1 MIVPILLILVSL
13 LFLIMWGWI
22 ISIFVSN
29 IKLKNKIE
37 ELINQPL
44 TMEQKEELD
53 NLQLDL
59 DTNAYRARN
68 SKNVVLLFGFLYVA
82 AVFLLIWLNA
92 QYQLFTYDGLLSNV
106 KLAMLIIII
115 FFTPG
120 YIGLE
125 VISNTEGASGDISAR
140 MKFTEELKTGE
151 EVDI

>member
-1 MIVPILLILVSL
+1 MVVPILLILVSL

-22 ISIFVSN
+22 ISIFISN
-29 IKLKNKIE
+29 ITLKNKIE

-59 DTNAYRARN
+59 DTNAYRAKN
-68 SKNVVLLFGFLYVA
+68 SKRVVLLFGFIYVA
-82 AVFLLIWLNA
+82 AVFLIIWLNS
-92 QYQLFTYDGLLSNV
+92 QYQLFTYDGLLSNI

-125 VISNTEGASGDISAR
+125 VISNTEGASGDIAAR

>member
-1 MIVPILLILVSL
+1 MIVPVFLFLISM

-22 ISIFVSN
+22 ISIFMDN
-29 IKLKNKIE
+29 YKIKKKIE

-44 TMEQKEELD
+44 TVEQKEELD

-68 SKNVVLLFGFLYVA
+68 VKRVVLAFGFLYVA
-82 AVFLLIWLNA
+82 SAVLLVWLNSMYA
-92 QYQLFTYDGLLSNV
+92 YFTYDGLLTTL
-106 KLAMLIIII
+106 KLTMLIIVL

-125 VISNTEGASGDISAR
+125 VKNNTIISIVSLRVVRRPS
-140 MKFTEELKTGE
+140 
-151 EVDI
+151 

>member
-1 MIVPILLILVSL
+1 MIVPIFLILISL

-22 ISIFVSN
+22 ISIFMDN
-29 IKLKNKIE
+29 YKIKRKIE

-44 TMEQKEELD
+44 TVEQKEELD

-68 SKNVVLLFGFLYVA
+68 VKRVVLAFGFIYVVA
-82 AVFLLIWLNA
+82 AVLLVWFNSKYA
-92 QYQLFTYDGLLSNV
+92 FFTYDGLLTNL
-106 KLAMLIIII
+106 KLTMLIIVL

-125 VISNTEGASGDISAR
+125 VISNTEGASGDITSR
-140 MKFTEELKTGE
+140 LKFSNELKAGE

>member
-1 MIVPILLILVSL
+1 MIVPIFLILISL

-22 ISIFVSN
+22 IMIFMDN
-29 IKLKNKIE
+29 FRIKRKIE

-44 TMEQKEELD
+44 TVEQKEELD

-68 SKNVVLLFGFLYVA
+68 SKRVVLFFGFLYVVC
-82 AVFLLIWLNA
+82 AVGLIWLNSK
-92 QYQLFTYDGLLSNV
+92 YNFFTYDGLLSNL
-106 KLAMLIIII
+106 KLTMLITVL

-140 MKFTEELKTGE
+140 LKFSEELKPGE
-151 EVDI
+151 EVEV

>member
-1 MIVPILLILVSL
+1 MVVPILLILVSL

-29 IKLKNKIE
+29 IRLKNKIE

-59 DTNAYRARN
+59 DTNAYRAKN
-68 SKNVVLLFGFLYVA
+68 SKNVVLMFGFIFVA
-82 AVFLLIWLNA
+82 AVFLIIWLNA
-92 QYQLFTYDGLLSNV
+92 QYQLFTYDGLLANI

-125 VISNTEGASGDISAR
+125 VISNTEGASGDIAAR

>member
-1 MIVPILLILVSL
+1 MVVPILLILISL
-13 LFLIMWGWI
+13 LFIIMWSWI

-29 IKLKNKIE
+29 IRIKNKIE

-44 TMEQKEELD
+44 TVEQKEELD

-68 SKNVVLLFGFLYVA
+68 SKRVVLLFAFIYVA
-82 AVFLLIWLNA
+82 AVFLIIWLNS
-92 QYQLFTYDGLLSNV
+92 QYQLFTYDGLLSNL
-106 KLAMLIIII
+106 KLAMLIIIV

-125 VISNTEGASGDISAR
+125 VISNTEGASGDIAAR
-140 MKFTEELKTGE
+140 LKFTEELKPGE
-151 EVDI
+151 EVEV

>member
-1 MIVPILLILVSL
+1 MVVPILLTLVSL

-22 ISIFVSN
+22 ISIFISN
-29 IKLKNKIE
+29 IRIKSKIE

-44 TMEQKEELD
+44 TMEQKGELD

-82 AVFLLIWLNA
+82 AVFLIIWLNS
-92 QYQLFTYDGLLSNV
+92 QYQFFTYDGLVSNI
-106 KLAMLIIII
+106 KLAMLIIIL

-125 VISNTEGASGDISAR
+125 VISNTEGASGDIAAR
-140 MKFTEELKTGE
+140 MKFSEELKTGE
-151 EVDI
+151 EVDL

>member
-1 MIVPILLILVSL
+1 MIVPIFLILISL
-13 LFLIMWGWI
+13 LFIIMWSWI

-29 IKLKNKIE
+29 IKIKNKIE

-44 TMEQKEELD
+44 TVEQKEELD

-68 SKNVVLLFGFLYVA
+68 SKRVVLLFGFLYVA
-82 AVFLLIWLNA
+82 AVFAIIWLNT
-92 QYQLFTYDGLLSNV
+92 QYQLFTYDGLISNL

-125 VISNTEGASGDISAR
+125 VISNTEGASGDIAAR
-140 MKFTEELKTGE
+140 LKFTEELKPGE
-151 EVDI
+151 EVEV

>member
-1 MIVPILLILVSL
+1 MIVPIFLILISM

-22 ISIFVSN
+22 ISIFLDN
-29 IKLKNKIE
+29 FKIKNKIE

-44 TMEQKEELD
+44 TVEQKEELD

-68 SKNVVLLFGFLYVA
+68 VKRVVLAFALVYIIA
-82 AVFLLIWLNA
+82 AVLLVWLNTKYA
-92 QYQLFTYDGLLSNV
+92 FFTYEGLLSNL
-106 KLAMLIIII
+106 KLTMLIIVL

-125 VISNTEGASGDISAR
+125 VISNTEGASGDITSR
-140 MKFTEELKTGE
+140 LKFSEELKPGE
-151 EVDI
+151 EVEV